1 MIFMVWVIMVL
12 MMMIMVMVT
21 LIMAFAIIRFGSLNI
36 LLLFKTSLFLHLCI
50 FTTISTVH
58 LVDDYCSTMSK
69 AFSNRRASNGGVK
82 AANNEEAL
90 HSSVKWVFLPQ
101 FDYHKAFD
109 F

>member
-1 MIFMVWVIMVL
+1 MIFMVLVRVL
-12 MMMIMVMVT
+12 LMKITVMVT

-36 LLLFKTSLFLHLCI
+36 PLLFKTFLFLYLCI

-69 AFSNRRASNGGVK
+69 AFCNRRASNGGVK